1 MGPSTIDVTYNGH
14 SYCWHSDRFYLDE
27 PDIVMSQPQ
36 SQTATSDDTTSN
48 SSLRPYFNRRALVSS
63 LIVSNRLEAVII
75 QTFSLR
81 LSQLTLEFPSLF
93 DVNCCS
99 SSSSSSSQNMNH
111 LVSPPPP
118 FPVLVLH
125 GDDTVPT
132 PEEQDKGDIDAK
144 KRRYRCYGGKS
155 KHLHHSD
162 DEGGGDLS
170 DEGEGDDEGDGQD
183 ITCAAKH
190 YRKDEVYNFN
200 DNNNNNNNNNNSYTL
215 SFMCYHMCSL
225 FIFQSPHLKN
235 YNRRWFF
242 QRAQWFSEYSRRYID
257 SYNINIF

>member
-14 SYCWHSDRFYLDE
+14 SYCWYSDRFYLDE

-36 SQTATSDDTTSN
+36 SQTATSDDTTTSN

-63 LIVSNRLEAVII
+63 LIESNRLEAVII
-75 QTFSLR
+75 QTFNLR

-93 DVNCCS
+93 DVNCCT
-99 SSSSSSSQNMNH
+99 SSSSSQNMNH
-111 LVSPPPP
+111 PPP

-162 DEGGGDLS
+162 DECGGDLS
-170 DEGEGDDEGDGQD
+170 DEGEVDDEGDGQD
-183 ITCAAKH
+183 ITCAAKY
-190 YRKDEVYNFN
+190 YRKDEVHTFN
-200 DNNNNNNNNNNSYTL
+200 DNNNISYAL
-215 SFMCYHMCSL
+215 SFVITHCYL
-225 FIFQSPHLKN
+225 FIFSIAP
-235 YNRRWFF
+235 
-242 QRAQWFSEYSRRYID
+242 S
-257 SYNINIF
+257 